1 MTARRLLRAVTGL
14 ATCAGTVLTAPVS
27 IAAAAPQPGSGYG
40 LPVDVSADGH
50 RIDWL
55 MGVTNVATGILFLIM
70 LGWILYAAIG
80 HNAKRHVAAHDHGD
94 SRKSIFLVLGISG
107 SIFFFVD
114 GNLFFHST
122 LDLGTVFH
130 NFEKVEKDPTTIR
143 VEVNAH
149 QWAWDTRTAG
159 PDGKFNTKDD
169 IVSLNDLRI
178 PVDTPVIFEVAST
191 DVLHAFNLP
200 NFRAKVDAVPG
211 QVNRFWTQGKTV
223 GEYEIGCAQHCGTNH
238 YKMKGVITV
247 LSKEDYARW
256 AKEASENSAR
266 LFDENDKDAHWGW
279 DWKGN

>member
-14 ATCAGTVLTAPVS
+14 ATSVGAVLTAS
-27 IAAAAPQPGSGYG
+27 IAMAEPQPESGLG
-40 LPVDVSADGH
+40 LPRDVSADGH

-55 MGVTNVATGILFLIM
+55 MGFTNVLTGILFLIM
-70 LGWILYAAIG
+70 VGWILYAAIG
-80 HNAKRHVAAHDHGD
+80 HNSKRHVAAHDHGT
-94 SRKSIFLVLGISG
+94 SRRSIFIVLGISG
-107 SIFFFVD
+107 SIFFVVD
-114 GNLFFHST
+114 GNLFFNST
-122 LDLGTVFH
+122 TDLENVFH
-130 NFEKVEKDPTTIR
+130 NFEKVEHDPTSIR
-143 VEVNAH
+143 VEINAH
-149 QWAWDTRTAG
+149 QWAWDTRQAG

-211 QVNRFWTQGKTV
+211 QINRFWVQGKTV

-238 YKMKGVITV
+238 YKMKGQITV

-256 AKEASENSAR
+256 ADEASKNSAR
-266 LFDENDKDAHWGW
+266 LFDENDHDAHWGW
-279 DWKGN
+279 EWKGN